1 MVYVLAV
8 AGALSNALT
17 TILQRM
23 GVEDAPAED
32 SLHLSLIAYAVR
44 RKVWLLGC
52 VGLVAGFLLQAFAL
66 HVGRLTVV
74 QPILTLELPFL
85 VAILAFWFRKHLSW
99 KEWTGAIVAT
109 AGLALFLAV
118 AVPTGGDQIP
128 GLRTWGIAAFAALL
142 GAVLLIGLAQL
153 GTPAWKA
160 AMFGSAAAIMFAFTA
175 ALIKQVT
182 ADFHPSWYTFLTQW
196 HVYAMAVTGLV
207 AVFLAQNAFHAGPI
221 TASQAALV
229 IIDPLASMAI
239 GIGLF
244 GDTIHTSGTRAPL
257 EIAALVGLF
266 AGAFVL
272 SKSPLIAHIKSEDP
286 SPTPLFDRSPGP
298 PPPLAPSRDLPGSPP
313 TPAHP
318 GPTPSAPVG
327 RARGDPVDG
336 RLPTSHY
343 DEGVGLTSG
352 LKPGAGSSESGSQ

>member
-1 MVYVLAV
+1 MVYVLAI

-23 GVEDAPAED
+23 GVEDAPAKD

-52 VGLVAGFLLQAFAL
+52 VGLIAGFLLQAFAL

-99 KEWTGAIVAT
+99 REWTGAIVAT
-109 AGLALFLAV
+109 AGLALFLAL
-118 AVPTGGDQIP
+118 AVPTGGDLVP
-128 GLRTWGIAAFAALL
+128 GLQGWGIAAFAVVLGAALL
-142 GAVLLIGLAQL
+142 VGLAQF
-153 GTPAWKA
+153 GAPAWRA

-182 ADFHPSWYTFLTQW
+182 ADFHPQWYMFLTQW
-196 HVYAMAVTGLV
+196 HCYAMAVSGLL

-229 IIDPLASMAI
+229 IVDPLASMAI

-244 GDTIHTSGTRAPL
+244 GDTIHTAGARAPL
-257 EIAALVGLF
+257 EIAALVCLF
-266 AGAFVL
+266 TGAFVL
-272 SKSPLIAHIKSEDP
+272 SRSPLIAHIKSEDP
-286 SPTPLFDRSPGP
+286 LPTSMFARSPDRP
-298 PPPLAPSRDLPGSPP
+298 PPPAAGDARDDAYMSVGQAGASATTPGSAGPP
-313 TPAHP
+313 A
-318 GPTPSAPVG
+318 
-327 RARGDPVDG
+327 
-336 RLPTSHY
+336 
-343 DEGVGLTSG
+343 
-352 LKPGAGSSESGSQ
+352 

>member
-1 MVYVLAV
+1 MVYVLAI

-32 SLHLSLIAYAVR
+32 SLHWSLIAYAVR

-109 AGLALFLAV
+109 AGLALFLAL
-118 AVPTGGDQIP
+118 AVPTGGNLVP
-128 GLRTWGIAAFAALL
+128 GLRGWGIAAFAV
-142 GAVLLIGLAQL
+142 VLATAMLVGLAQF
-153 GTPAWKA
+153 GAPAWRA
-160 AMFGSAAAIMFAFTA
+160 AMFGAAAAIMFAFTA
-175 ALIKQVT
+175 ALIKQMT
-182 ADFHPSWYTFLTQW
+182 ADFHPTWYLFLTQW

-229 IIDPLASMAI
+229 IVDPLASMAI
-239 GIGLF
+239 GVGLF
-244 GDTIHTSGTRAPL
+244 GDTIQTSGSRSPF
-257 EIAALVGLF
+257 EIAALGGLF

-272 SKSPLIAHIKSEDP
+272 SRSPLIAHIRSEE
-286 SPTPLFDRSPGP
+286 PLAIPAVENSSDVEPPGP
-298 PPPLAPSRDLPGSPP
+298 SIF
-313 TPAHP
+313 TPEGQAHAVNP
-318 GPTPSAPVG
+318 
-327 RARGDPVDG
+327 DDG
-336 RLPTSHY
+336 RRSVTPKNHKVRGPRRAAS
-343 DEGVGLTSG
+343 
-352 LKPGAGSSESGSQ
+352 A

>member
-1 MVYVLAV
+1 MVYVLAI

-17 TILQRM
+17 TILQRL

-44 RKVWLLGC
+44 RKVWLVGC

-66 HVGRLTVV
+66 HVGRLTIV

-99 KEWTGAIVAT
+99 KEWTGSIVAT

-118 AVPTGGDQIP
+118 AVPTGGNLVP
-128 GLRTWGIAAFAALL
+128 GLRSWGIVAFAVIL
-142 GAVLLIGLAQL
+142 GAVLLVALAQF
-153 GTPAWKA
+153 GPPAWRA

-175 ALIKQVT
+175 SLIKQVT
-182 ADFHPSWYTFLTQW
+182 AEFHPTWYMFLTQW

-229 IIDPLASMAI
+229 IVDPLASIAI
-239 GIGLF
+239 GVGLF

-257 EIAALVGLF
+257 EIAALIGLF

-272 SKSPLIAHIKSEDP
+272 SRSPLIAHIRSEE
-286 SPTPLFDRSPGP
+286 
-298 PPPLAPSRDLPGSPP
+298 PLARPTLEASPAGAQPGSAVSNE
-313 TPAHP
+313 TARAPAVVV
-318 GPTPSAPVG
+318 SRSD
-327 RARGDPVDG
+327 RAFCQPN
-336 RLPTSHY
+336 
-343 DEGVGLTSG
+343 
-352 LKPGAGSSESGSQ
+352 

>member
-23 GVEDAPAED
+23 GVEDAPAET
-32 SLHLSLIAYAVR
+32 SLHWSLIAYAVR

-52 VGLVAGFLLQAFAL
+52 LGLIAGFLLQAFAL

-118 AVPTGGDQIP
+118 AVPTGGDLIP
-128 GLRTWGIAAFAALL
+128 GLREWGIAAFAVLL
-142 GAVLLIGLAQL
+142 GSAVSVGLAQF
-153 GTPAWKA
+153 GPPAWRA
-160 AMFGSAAAIMFAFTA
+160 ATFGASAAIMFAFTA

-182 ADFHPSWYTFLTQW
+182 ADFHPAWYMVL
-196 HVYAMAVTGLV
+196 TGLV
-207 AVFLAQNAFHAGPI
+207 AVFLAQNAFHAGPV

-229 IIDPLASMAI
+229 IVDPLASIAI

-244 GDTIHTSGTRAPL
+244 GDTIHTAGARTPL

-272 SKSPLIAHIKSEDP
+272 SRSPLIAHIKSDE
-286 SPTPLFDRSPGP
+286 PLDLAKVDVA
-298 PPPLAPSRDLPGSPP
+298 PL
-313 TPAHP
+313 T
-318 GPTPSAPVG
+318 
-327 RARGDPVDG
+327 
-336 RLPTSHY
+336 
-343 DEGVGLTSG
+343 
-352 LKPGAGSSESGSQ
+352 

>member
-1 MVYVLAV
+1 VVYVLAV

-17 TILQRM
+17 TIFQRM
-23 GVEDAPAED
+23 GVEDAPLD
-32 SLHLSLIAYAVR
+32 YSLHFKLIAYAVH

-52 VGLVAGFLLQAFAL
+52 VGLVSGFLLQAFAL
-66 HVGRLTVV
+66 HVGRLTIV

-99 KEWTGAIVAT
+99 TEWTGAIVAT

-118 AVPTGGDQIP
+118 AVPTGGDLVP
-128 GLRTWGIAAFAALL
+128 GLRAWGIAAFAVLL
-142 GAVLLIGLAQL
+142 GAALLVGLAQF
-153 GTPAWKA
+153 GPAVWRA
-160 AMFGSAAAIMFAFTA
+160 ATFGAAAAIMFAFTA

-182 ADFHPSWYTFLTQW
+182 ADFHPTWYMFLTQW

-229 IIDPLASMAI
+229 IVDPLASI
-239 GIGLF
+239 GIGVGLF
-244 GDTIHTSGTRAPL
+244 GDTIHTSGARAPL

-272 SKSPLIAHIKSEDP
+272 SRSPLIAHIRSEE
-286 SPTPLFDRSPGP
+286 
-298 PPPLAPSRDLPGSPP
+298 PLAPATRERSSERG
-313 TPAHP
+313 PA
-318 GPTPSAPVG
+318 SS
-327 RARGDPVDG
+327 PVDG
-336 RLPTSHY
+336 GPESSATA
-343 DEGVGLTSG
+343 VGPDSPMT
-352 LKPGAGSSESGSQ
+352 AHQ

>member
-32 SLHLSLIAYAVR
+32 SLHLRLIAYAMH

-66 HVGRLTVV
+66 HVGRLTIV

-99 KEWTGAIVAT
+99 KEWTGALVAT
-109 AGLALFLAV
+109 IGLALFLAL
-118 AVPTGGDQIP
+118 AVPTGGDLVP
-128 GLRTWGIAAFAALL
+128 GLQSWGIAAFAVVL
-142 GAVLLIGLAQL
+142 GAAVLIGLAQF
-153 GTPAWKA
+153 GPPAWKA
-160 AMFGSAAAIMFAFTA
+160 ATFGASAAIMFAFTA

-182 ADFHPSWYTFLTQW
+182 ADFHPAWYTFLTQW
-196 HVYAMAVTGLV
+196 HVYAMAVTGLL
-207 AVFLAQNAFHAGPI
+207 AVFLAQNAFHAGPV

-239 GIGLF
+239 GVGLF
-244 GDTIHTSGTRAPL
+244 GDTIHTSGTRGPL
-257 EIAALVGLF
+257 EIAALLGLF

-272 SKSPLIAHIKSEDP
+272 SKSPLIAHIRSEEPLTAAGFDHAPEYGP
-286 SPTPLFDRSPGP
+286 SPTADDASGEPREL
-298 PPPLAPSRDLPGSPP
+298 
-313 TPAHP
+313 
-318 GPTPSAPVG
+318 
-327 RARGDPVDG
+327 DPVDDIELGPRAQPLG
-336 RLPTSHY
+336 RP
-343 DEGVGLTSG
+343 
-352 LKPGAGSSESGSQ
+352 

>member
-1 MVYVLAV
+1 MVYVLAI

-32 SLHLSLIAYAVR
+32 SLHLRLIAYAMH

-109 AGLALFLAV
+109 VGLALFLAL
-118 AVPTGGDQIP
+118 AVPTGGDLVP
-128 GLRTWGIAAFAALL
+128 GLQSWGIAAFAVLL
-142 GAVLLIGLAQL
+142 GAAVLIGLAQF
-153 GTPAWKA
+153 GPPAWKA
-160 AMFGSAAAIMFAFTA
+160 ATFGASAAIMFAFTA

-182 ADFHPSWYTFLTQW
+182 ADFHPDWYMFLTQW
-196 HVYAMAVTGLV
+196 HVYAMAVTGLL

-239 GIGLF
+239 GVGLF
-244 GDTIHTSGTRAPL
+244 GDTIHTSGTRGPL
-257 EIAALVGLF
+257 EIIALLGLF

-272 SKSPLIAHIKSEDP
+272 SKSPLIAHIRSEEP
-286 SPTPLFDRSPGP
+286 LVTPGFASAPGEGP
-298 PPPLAPSRDLPGSPP
+298 FPAPDDGSGDSRDSSRSR
-313 TPAHP
+313 
-318 GPTPSAPVG
+318 SASI
-327 RARGDPVDG
+327 
-336 RLPTSHY
+336 T
-343 DEGVGLTSG
+343 
-352 LKPGAGSSESGSQ
+352 